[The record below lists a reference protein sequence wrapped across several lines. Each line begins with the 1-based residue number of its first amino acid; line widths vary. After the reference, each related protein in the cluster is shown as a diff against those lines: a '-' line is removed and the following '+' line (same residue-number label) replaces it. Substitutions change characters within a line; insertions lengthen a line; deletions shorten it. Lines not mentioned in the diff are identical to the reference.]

1 MPWAIAFSPRCFFV
15 KIEYLGKKMILRGD
29 SMSWVAIGAGAVIS
43 ILVLMWLIKVIKATI
58 QTAVIIA
65 AIVFAM
71 NFFGIGIGN
80 VIEYIFGFLL
90 NLLFGSG
97 K

>member
-1 MPWAIAFSPRCFFV
+1 
-15 KIEYLGKKMILRGD
+15 
-29 SMSWVAIGAGAVIS
+29 MSWVAIAAGAVIS

-80 VIEYIFGFLL
+80 VIEYIFGFVL
-90 NLLFGSG
+90 NLLFGGG

>member
-29 SMSWVAIGAGAVIS
+29 RVAIGAGAVIS